1 MNLSKKKSKQK
12 YRKKNLFLAMTVLR
26 YVEACLYLTEY
37 YIESADFTVFRL
49 PFSVYT
55 LDWNH
60 DLYIWNKNVLHV

>member
-1 MNLSKKKSKQK
+1 MNPSKKIGV
-12 YRKKNLFLAMTVLR
+12 RNIEKNLFLAMTVQR